1 MLSAHDQMQPVNT
14 AIGEQKHYEKPKL
27 WFLGKNEAA
36 LGATTPKDS
45 LIHHIELM
53 GEAWFSGCHS
63 GQHAKKCAYPRLRCC
78 RPEAAQ
84 WPEHGCMRFDTW
96 TCVRSSPWT
105 RARLLS
111 SVLLAA
117 QSPELTTCPMSKSI
131 THSQLVW
138 AILEAHS
145 YINNYVKEIIIHWL
159 AGSSCLSRLPSWK

>member
-96 TCVRSSPWT
+96 LLCKVQPMNSSK
-105 RARLLS
+105 
-111 SVLLAA
+111 VA
-117 QSPELTTCPMSKSI
+117 QQRTPGSPEP
-131 THSQLVW
+131 W
-138 AILEAHS
+138 AHHMPH
-145 YINNYVKEIIIHWL
+145 VKEHHTQSACL
-159 AGSSCLSRLPSWK
+159 GHFGSSFLHK